1 MTASR
6 IVPDFWEH
14 ATRTICSHLCTLGV
28 PATEAVAVIAP
39 FISKLSAIP
48 ADIPYDAD
56 DQFWTG
62 YAALLVDGCTAS
74 QRLFAAQF
82 GYVAGEI
89 VGSWP
94 PTPIAFEE
102 PFLRAMQGA
111 VNALEAAANTASGG
125 KGLH

>member
-14 ATRTICSHLCTLGV
+14 ATRTICSHLCALGV
-28 PATEAVAVIAP
+28 PAVEAVAVIAP
-39 FISKLSAIP
+39 LISRLSTIP
-48 ADIPYDAD
+48 PDIPYDAD
-56 DQFWTG
+56 NCFWTG

-74 QRLFAAQF
+74 QRLFAAQH
-82 GYVAGEI
+82 GYVPGEI

-102 PFLRAMQGA
+102 PFLRAMQAA
-111 VNALEAAANTASGG
+111 VNALEAAANKASGR